1 MSRETDKNEGFVS
14 HSSENMPYPR
24 LLDDIQEFAKE
35 VSKGMARIP
44 GILASVYDK
53 AAIMVIGS
61 YYSQVAD
68 EIVSELKSGTILDL
82 GTGPGYLPI
91 EIVKRAPAIKV
102 DGIDL
107 TRAFITIAQENSIRA
122 GFADKL
128 HFGVMDAAKLRAED
142 NFYDMVFSS
151 GMIHALTS
159 KRVAKIVKEC
169 YRVLKP
175 GGKLWIFDPA
185 RVSSEIDRKAWWAS
199 LNSREKLL
207 LKFYALLEPL
217 SQTHYY
223 SEEEIKQIIADT
235 DFEIYRIE
243 ERTKEIKIKLR
254 KPQ

>member
-1 MSRETDKNEGFVS
+1 
-14 HSSENMPYPR
+14 MPYPR
-24 LLDDIQEFAKE
+24 LLDEIQDFAKE

-44 GILASVYDK
+44 GFMASAYNK
-53 AAIMVIGS
+53 AAMMVIGS

-107 TRAFITIAQENSIRA
+107 TRKFIKIAQENSMRA
-122 GFADKL
+122 GFAGKL
-128 HFGVMDAAKLRAED
+128 HFEVMDAAKQKAED

-151 GMIHALTS
+151 GMIHALS
-159 KRVAKIVKEC
+159 SQRVAKIVKEC

-185 RVSSEIDRKAWWAS
+185 KVCSEINRKAWWAS
-199 LNSREKLL
+199 LNFREKLL
-207 LKFYALLEPL
+207 CRFYAFLEPL
-217 SQTHYY
+217 SQTHYH
-223 SEEEIKQIIADT
+223 SKEEIAQIIADT
-235 DFEIYRIE
+235 DFDSYWVE
-243 ERTKEIKIKLR
+243 ERDKEIKVKLR
-254 KPQ
+254 KP